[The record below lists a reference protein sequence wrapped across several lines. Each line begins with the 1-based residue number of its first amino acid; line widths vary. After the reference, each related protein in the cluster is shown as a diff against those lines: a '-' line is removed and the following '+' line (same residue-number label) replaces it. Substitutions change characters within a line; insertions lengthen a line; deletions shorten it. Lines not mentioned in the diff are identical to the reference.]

1 MANAMPGGYYLLD
14 GLSIDLTGEAKT
26 YTGAWD
32 AAVAALASG
41 KPIVAYNMLYGTA
54 PVSPVPV
61 FGWYLASDEIVIVG
75 ATLHVHIED
84 DDTVTIVDV
93 APST

>member
-1 MANAMPGGYYLLD
+1 MTGGYYMLD
-14 GLSIDLTGEAKT
+14 GLGIELTGNPKT
-26 YTGAWD
+26 YDGAWD
-32 AAVAALASG
+32 TAVEALKSG
-41 KPIVAYNMLYGTA
+41 KPIIAYNMLYSTV

-61 FGWYLASDEIVIVG
+61 FGWYLATDTIVLVG

>member
-1 MANAMPGGYYLLD
+1 MIPGYYMLD
-14 GLSIDLTGEAKT
+14 GLGIELTGEAKK

-32 AAVAALASG
+32 AAVIALASG
-41 KPIVAYNMLYGTA
+41 KPIIAYNMLYSTA
-54 PVSPVPV
+54 SVSPVPV
-61 FGWYLASDEIVIVG
+61 FGWYLASDTIVLVG

>member
-1 MANAMPGGYYLLD
+1 MLD
-14 GLSIDLTGEAKT
+14 GLGIELTGNPKT
-26 YTGAWD
+26 YDGAWD
-32 AAVAALASG
+32 AAVEALKSG
-41 KPIVAYNMLYGTA
+41 KPIIAYNMLYSTA
-54 PVSPVPV
+54 AVSPVPV
-61 FGWYLASDEIVIVG
+61 FGWYLAADTIVLVG